1 MLLSFISLSR
11 VAVDSNQFFPMIHN
25 PQNNSFP
32 NVVAPNHQPNHQMQ
46 QQPHIPGFASN
57 AAIPIPIPTAAQ
69 IPVAQ
74 SVQQQAT
81 CTYSICAS
89 LTI

>member
-1 MLLSFISLSR
+1 MYRFCI
-11 VAVDSNQFFPMIHN
+11 AVDSNQFFPIIHN

-46 QQPHIPGFASN
+46 QQPHIPGFAN
-57 AAIPIPIPTAAQ
+57 AVIPLPIPTAAQ
-69 IPVAQ
+69 IPVTQ

-81 CTYSICAS
+81 CTYSMCAS
-89 LTI
+89 PSV

>member
-1 MLLSFISLSR
+1 MET
-11 VAVDSNQFFPMIHN
+11 AVESNQFFPMIHN
-25 PQNNSFP
+25 PQTAAFP
-32 NVVAPNHQPNHQMQ
+32 NVVAPSHQPPSHQLQ

-57 AAIPIPIPTAAQ
+57 TAIPIPIPTAAQ

-81 CTYSICAS
+81 CNYTFFLSFFPFIY
-89 LTI
+89 